1 MSRVTS
7 SFANR
12 SVGALF
18 FLYKSLCLTFLL
30 LLLVKLILGDG
41 SWINYFI
48 TLVIGCVPLAAV
60 RYLPGRKRAT

>member
-1 MSRVTS
+1 MSSVTS

-12 SVGALF
+12 SVRALL

-30 LLLVKLILGDG
+30 LLLAKLILNDG

-48 TLVIGCVPLAAV
+48 LLVIGCVPLAAV
-60 RYLPGRKRAT
+60 RYVPEQKRTT

>member
-7 SFANR
+7 SFSNR
-12 SVGALF
+12 GVRALL

-30 LLLVKLILGDG
+30 LLLAKLILNDG

-48 TLVIGCVPLAAV
+48 ILVIGCIPLAVV
-60 RYLPGRKRAT
+60 RYIPERKKAI